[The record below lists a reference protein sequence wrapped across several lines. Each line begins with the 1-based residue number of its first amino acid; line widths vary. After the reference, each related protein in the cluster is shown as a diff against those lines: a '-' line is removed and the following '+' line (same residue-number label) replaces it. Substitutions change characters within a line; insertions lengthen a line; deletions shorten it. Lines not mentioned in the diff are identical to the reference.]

1 MLEQIIYPM
10 LPLRGLVVFP
20 HMVMHFDVGRGKSI
34 AALEEAMVHDQNL
47 VLVAQKEAG
56 VNDPNEE
63 QIFDVGT
70 LSSIKQILKMPGDT
84 IRVLV
89 EGIARV
95 RILNYVQKDPFFK
108 IHVKQDDSDYAMTLE
123 MEALRRSVTAMFTD
137 FAQISNRI
145 SADTV
150 LSLSEIENPSHFAD
164 VVAAN
169 VLVKFEDKQQVL
181 ECIDPADRM
190 ERLLSIL
197 ARELELQKIENKI
210 SLRVKGQIDKNQKE
224 YFLREQLK
232 AIQKELGD
240 KDGTLEVE
248 ELRER
253 INKAKLSDEAREKAI
268 KELNR
273 MSHMAPS
280 SAEGTVSRTYIEWI
294 LDLPWNIETK
304 DNKSLRNAKKI
315 LDEDH
320 FGLEKV
326 KERIIEYMAVRQ
338 LKEDMRGSIL
348 CLIGPPGVG
357 KTSIARSIA
366 RAMNRKFVRMSLG
379 GVRDEAEIRGH
390 RRTYIGAIP
399 GRIIAGIKQAGSVNP
414 VFLFD
419 EIDKMASD
427 FRGDPASAMLEVLD
441 SEQNFAFRD
450 HYLELAFDLSKIM
463 FITTANSAD
472 TIPRPLYDRMEIIEV
487 SSYTEEEK
495 LGIAKGHLLKKQLR
509 EHGLKRG
516 NISIPDQ
523 VMRVIINRYTRE
535 AGVRTLER
543 RLAEIAR
550 KVACKI
556 VEGRK
561 RVMITEKNLHKFL
574 GNPKYRHGL
583 AGSKDEVGVVTGLA
597 WTSVGGETLSIEVT
611 HMSGTGKLELTGQ
624 LGDVMKESARAG
636 YSYVRAHS
644 KKLNIDENFH
654 DTMDIHIHIPEGAIP
669 KDGPSAGISMA
680 TAMISALSGLPV
692 RKDVAMTG
700 EITLRGR
707 ILPIG
712 GVKEKVLAANRAGIH
727 TVILPAENEKDTED
741 IPENIR
747 ETMAFVFVKELD
759 DVLKIALL
767 QDVRTDAD

>member
-1 MLEQIIYPM
+1 MEQIIYPM

>member
-1 MLEQIIYPM
+1 LEQIIYPM